1 MNCKIE
7 HRHSAAEV
15 SKKLLVPNQNDIQD
29 NFKTDE
35 NFSLNSFVPK
45 WPGDM
50 GMNHRK
56 EFCQACGFAVRF
68 KQKLPSFSDTEE
80 SCADATEEDEVVEV
94 QDQKHVR
101 RPATTLLPASLGC
114 IIVFWVSCEFLS
126 LHPISASL

>member
-1 MNCKIE
+1 MNCKNRLE
-7 HRHSAAEV
+7 QRQSA

-56 EFCQACGFAVRF
+56 EFCQAYGFALRF
-68 KQKLPSFSDTEE
+68 KQKLPSFSDTAKA
-80 SCADATEEDEVVEV
+80 CTDVTLKDEVVEV
-94 QDQKHVR
+94 HDQKYVR
-101 RPATTLLPASLGC
+101 RPATTLFPASLGC

-126 LHPISASL
+126 LDPISTSL